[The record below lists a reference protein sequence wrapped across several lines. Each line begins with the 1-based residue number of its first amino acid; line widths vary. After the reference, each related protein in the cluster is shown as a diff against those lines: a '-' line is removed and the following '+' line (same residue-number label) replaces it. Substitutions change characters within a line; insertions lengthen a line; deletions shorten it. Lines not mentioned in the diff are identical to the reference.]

1 MSIHNTTWDNSTE
14 VSIGGSDQQSR
25 EPVPAGQYPCV
36 IIRSSYDETARDV
49 IYNQD
54 KSVVRPV
61 YDYREQK
68 ETPMTPDERGRGC
81 FVAKSGTYLW
91 LLLRVTLPNGDERL
105 ASVRPNI
112 INVLRPPNEDR
123 AAFDAVRSALG
134 GGTVNLIVGQDIST
148 MHERPFLAKLGLK
161 EKRGSTGDKENYL
174 KGALPLTESRPASTF
189 TPPGAVGNV
198 DVTSS
203 ADFNTQFGNEPPGI
217 F

>member
-91 LLLRVTLPNGDERL
+91 LLLRATLPNGDERL
-105 ASVRPNI
+105 CP
-112 INVLRPPNEDR
+112 
-123 AAFDAVRSALG
+123 
-134 GGTVNLIVGQDIST
+134 TQ
-148 MHERPFLAKLGLK
+148 HHQ
-161 EKRGSTGDKENYL
+161 
-174 KGALPLTESRPASTF
+174 RPASSQRGQSCVRCCAVCAGRWNRQPHRRTGHLRHARA
-189 TPPGAVGNV
+189 PLPGQARPQGEE
-198 DVTSS
+198 
-203 ADFNTQFGNEPPGI
+203 GLYR
-217 F
+217 